1 LVVINKLKL
10 PWVQVG
16 ADVCYL
22 LIKPQYGAALLLKL

>member
-10 PWVQVG
+10 PWVQVS
-16 ADVCYL
+16 ADVSYL